1 METWNK
7 TSNLVSWD
15 RIFLMHGRKVDVY
28 KRTSRNNP
36 YSWILMEVK
45 LECNLEGMAFQQA
58 FLERLYS
65 HMEHMNLNVYLISNP
80 KINSRMVVHL
90 NVKRKVLK
98 LSNVLLEWEYIYMSV
113 RNRQIFKNRTEI
125 FLARKGKSG

>member
-1 METWNK
+1 
-7 TSNLVSWD
+7 
-15 RIFLMHGRKVDVY
+15 
-28 KRTSRNNP
+28 
-36 YSWILMEVK
+36 MEVK

-65 HMEHMNLNVYLISNP
+65 HMEHMNLNVYLTSNP